1 MSKMIFHITTKEEWT
16 KQSGGDSFSASSLND
31 VGFIHC
37 ALKHQILRV
46 ANSRL
51 RGKKNLVLLGIEE
64 DKLESKLIYED
75 LSNLNEDHP
84 HVYGPI
90 NICAIMQVIYFPPND
105 DGSFSLPEELN
116 DL

>member
-1 MSKMIFHITTKEEWT
+1 MNKIIFHITTKEDWT
-16 KQSGGDSFSASSLND
+16 KQSGEDSFSASSLED

-51 RGKKNLVLLGIEE
+51 RGKKNLVLLGIRE
-64 DKLESKLIYED
+64 DKLESKLVYED

-90 NICAIMQVIYFPPND
+90 NMDAITQVVDFPPDD

-116 DL
+116 NH